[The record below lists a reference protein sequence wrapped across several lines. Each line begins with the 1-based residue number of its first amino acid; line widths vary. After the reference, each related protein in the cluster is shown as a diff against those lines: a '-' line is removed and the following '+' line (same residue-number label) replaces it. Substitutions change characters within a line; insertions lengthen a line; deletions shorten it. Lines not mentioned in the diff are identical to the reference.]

1 MELEQKFQRGG
12 DHGPLRSMTRDDDA
26 KKVEQLLEVPKLAEA
41 LESDRFKQFLDHVP
55 FAVAVSELHPS
66 ERIVYVN
73 LEFERLTGCVAG
85 EIYARQWSSLLR
97 NVTDQSGERTL
108 SKAIREDDE
117 YIGEFEIQRGD
128 AIITVDAWANTIQDD
143 NGVERFR
150 LLALA
155 DISRRGRHDRE
166 IFEQTIRE
174 KDTLLRELQHR
185 VKNNLQ
191 MVTALIRLEA
201 RNLPEEASGERF
213 DRLAGRVEAL
223 ALLYSLL
230 SGESG
235 ENTIDLG
242 VYLSQVA
249 AAVMKAH
256 ASEGVRLDL
265 KVDTWPVS
273 INVAMPTGL
282 VINEL
287 LTNALKHAFADRGGG
302 TIKLHSL
309 VDDTGCRVVVADDG
323 VGLKDGS
330 SWPQPGKL
338 AALIVESL
346 RQNAN
351 ARVEVESV
359 KDRGVRVS
367 IFFAKTNA
375 AVPN

>member
-1 MELEQKFQRGG
+1 
-12 DHGPLRSMTRDDDA
+12 MTEDA
-26 KKVEQLLEVPKLAEA
+26 KKVEQLLQAPSLAEA

-66 ERIVYVN
+66 ERLVYAN
-73 LEFERLTGCVAG
+73 MEFERLTGLAAQ
-85 EIYARQWSSLLR
+85 EIYGKQWSSLLKSAIADSDGR
-97 NVTDQSGERTL
+97 AL
-108 SKAIREDDE
+108 SQAITENDE
-117 YIGEFEIQRGD
+117 YLGEFAIQRAD
-128 AIITVDAWANTIQDD
+128 ATITVDAWSNAIQDD

-155 DISRRGRHDRE
+155 DIGHRVQADRE
-166 IFEQTIRE
+166 SLERAVRE

-201 RNLPEEASGERF
+201 RNLPEKVSGERF

-230 SGESG
+230 SGETGDGS
-235 ENTIDLG
+235 IDLG

-249 AAVMKAH
+249 SAVMKAH
-256 ASEGVRLDL
+256 AIEGVRLDL

-273 INVAMPTGL
+273 INVAMPAGL
-282 VINEL
+282 VVNEL
-287 LTNALKHAFADRGGG
+287 LTNALKHAFTGRDGG
-302 TIKLHSL
+302 TVTLHSL
-309 VDDTGCRVVVADDG
+309 VDETGCRVIVADDG
-323 VGLKDGS
+323 VGFPDGI

-346 RQNAN
+346 RQNAK
-351 ARVEVESV
+351 AQVDV
-359 KDRGVRVS
+359 KASTGKGVRVS
-367 IFFAKTNA
+367 IFFAKVSA
-375 AVPN
+375 APAS